1 MDLVESYRNRRLWQ
15 STGNMCNTGTAQATN
30 YLLNFF
36 CLSQCLFWGGIEQQD
51 TRPRAARRF
60 EDLGKSIK
68 VKTVTYSFWR
78 YCLRAVHS
86 VFSFSILTLT
96 GPPFF
101 LCHALRIWS
110 LIFLYPGPMKPS
122 ETKPDLST
130 SDGHV
135 KRMFTAHVSS
145 L

>member
-1 MDLVESYRNRRLWQ
+1 MAVNWQ
-15 STGNMCNTGTAQATN
+15 HVQYGYGTSDE
-30 YLLNFF
+30 LFNFF
-36 CLSQCLFWGGIEQQD
+36 FLSQCFFWGGIEEQD

-101 LCHALRIWS
+101 FFVPYIADLVS
-110 LIFLYPGPMKPS
+110 FFFLYPGTMKPS

-135 KRMFTAHVSS
+135 KRMFTAYVSS